1 MSEPAPETQGG
12 GAGGFLTRK
21 ILGLPVFVWALLVI
35 VVAYLYFRSR
45 GGGISGSGGSNPV
58 SSANNGTATT
68 GDTTFPSNP
77 VNITVNSQYAQTGK
91 PTSNAGNPP
100 PRHTTHNP
108 QPTPKTKKPVKKH
121 VISHKPPV
129 HPVHK

>member
-1 MSEPAPETQGG
+1 MSEMASEGG
-12 GAGGFLTRK
+12 GGSFLNRK
-21 ILGLPVFVWALLVI
+21 ILGLPVIVWALLVV

-45 GGGISGSGGSNPV
+45 GGSSISGSGGSNPV

-68 GDTTFPSNP
+68 GNTTFPSSP
-77 VNITVNSQYAQTGK
+77 VNLTINSQYSQTGK
-91 PTSNAGNPP
+91 ATSNAGNPP

-108 QPTPKTKKPVKKH
+108 QPTPKVKKTVKKH